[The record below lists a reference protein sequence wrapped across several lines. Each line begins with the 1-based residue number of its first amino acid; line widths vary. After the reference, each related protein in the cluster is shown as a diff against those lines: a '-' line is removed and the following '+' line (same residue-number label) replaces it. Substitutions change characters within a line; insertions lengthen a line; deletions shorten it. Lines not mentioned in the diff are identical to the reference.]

1 MELTWAIRLRVAIAA
16 AVGVGIIGIYG
27 WPLVAPAD
35 SFGVVSI
42 VNGHIANSSFFV
54 IGLMAFVSGF
64 ISYFL
69 TWPYG
74 TRIGILAAPAGLIAW
89 SVRSADMGTLM
100 QLNNSLARREQFYST
115 FCWEPA
121 IWLAIIAAGC
131 LGVLLGYS
139 IYHPL
144 RPVTH
149 QNKVNQTEKP
159 WKPDIFIHLF
169 GVFLGPIIRD
179 KYFAHQRRLA
189 ERDSQKNKPTTLS
202 YLAPP
207 VAVIGSTIVSLFFI
221 GMLARDFIILDT
233 RVGCAIGQPATA
245 QIIFAI
251 LVAFGVSGYLVKKV
265 LDLNYYWPIIATCLV
280 IPFGIIIYGQYDVL
294 DYFAG
299 RWPAVFFANSVL
311 SVFPIQVVAFGTIG
325 AVAGYWLAFRYD
337 YWRQVELSQVV

>member
-1 MELTWAIRLRVAIAA
+1 MELTWVIRLRIAIAA
-16 AVGVGIIGIYG
+16 AIGVGVIGIYG

-42 VNGHIANSSFFV
+42 INGRIATSNFFI

-74 TRIGILAAPAGLIAW
+74 TQIGILAAPAGLVAW
-89 SVRSADMGTLM
+89 ALRSADMGTLM

-139 IYHPL
+139 LYHPS
-144 RPVTH
+144 RP
-149 QNKVNQTEKP
+149 
-159 WKPDIFIHLF
+159 
-169 GVFLGPIIRD
+169 
-179 KYFAHQRRLA
+179 A
-189 ERDSQKNKPTTLS
+189 ENKPAESDTAPDKSKRTTLS
-202 YLAPP
+202 YLTPP
-207 VAVIGSTIVSLFFI
+207 VAVIGSTIVSLFLI
-221 GMLARDFIILDT
+221 GMLARDFIILDPK
-233 RVGCAIGQPATA
+233 VGCAIGQPATA

-294 DYFAG
+294 EYFAG

-311 SVFPIQVVAFGTIG
+311 SVFPIQAVAFGTIG

-337 YWRQVELSQVV
+337 YWRAD